1 VEFKSREWIQAHV
14 DFTRYVN
21 AREGAW
27 AEGFADGKYTDDTEM
42 TLGLV
47 CTTFVRVVRCR
58 VRRVSCVCGVCDR

>member
-21 AREGAW
+21 AREGVW

-47 CTTFVRVVRCR
+47 CAAF
-58 VRRVSCVCGVCDR
+58 VSCVCRAACVVRVVSCDR